1 MPVVAAELS
10 IVSRRVSVMD
20 YLFLSIFSE
29 NGFPLVS
36 GSVLRFK
43 ELVIAE
49 GDAGLILD
57 VASQ

>member
-36 GSVLRFK
+36 GSERNR
-43 ELVIAE
+43 VILLKHQKA
-49 GDAGLILD
+49 GD
-57 VASQ
+57 